1 MSIKVNWRKRPE
13 LSGKRERQSTGGKSV
28 GKSESRW
35 MTMDTHTHTHTNAH
49 GAKLQSTAWFCS
61 PSSSPPLSCVF
72 RFCYLPSCI
81 LAPWHMKPPW
91 GGSERTKV
99 QKPLGNFINN
109 KLSDALM
116 TWKYTY
122 MTRQASHVQTASY
135 KEEPQLWGCLALLCL
150 PTFLSACLV
159 HSKCA
164 ALIVCQKVSLA
175 KIHFSSFFLIS
186 LSLLFYSFFFNLWN
200 LLCSCIW
207 HEAFGATKPFD
218 RPRRSKTRPVPCVPY
233 AAPNQAICC
242 RAKTLCVLSQYINCP
257 EVSRHWCS
265 KM

>member
-13 LSGKRERQSTGGKSV
+13 LSGKRERQSTRRKV
-28 GKSESRW
+28 GKSESRR
-35 MTMDTHTHTHTNAH
+35 MTMDTHTNAQ
-49 GAKLQSTAWFCS
+49 GATKLQSTTS
-61 PSSSPPLSCVF
+61 LPLSSFPLLC

-135 KEEPQLWGCLALLCL
+135 MEAPQLWSCLPLTACLACL
-150 PTFLSACLV
+150 PCLP
-159 HSKCA
+159 CA
-164 ALIVCQKVSLA
+164 GPFKMRRFHCLPKGFVG
-175 KIHFSSFFLIS
+175 KIHFSSFFSSLF
-186 LSLLFYSFFFNLWN
+186 LSLPFSLYFFTPFA
-200 LLCSCIW
+200 LCW
-207 HEAFGATKPFD
+207 F
-218 RPRRSKTRPVPCVPY
+218 
-233 AAPNQAICC
+233 
-242 RAKTLCVLSQYINCP
+242 
-257 EVSRHWCS
+257 
-265 KM
+265 

>member
-1 MSIKVNWRKRPE
+1 MRTTQNAKWNQGEKLPVNANNNSNNNNSKCQ
-13 LSGKRERQSTGGKSV
+13 SKSTGGSDPSWVAKEKGRAQG
-28 GKSESRW
+28 GKSESLKVTEW
-35 MTMDTHTHTHTNAH
+35 QWTHTRMHKGPPNCRA
-49 GAKLQSTAWFCS
+49 LQYLSLSLSLFS
-61 PSSSPPLSCVF
+61 FPLLC

-135 KEEPQLWGCLALLCL
+135 MEAPQLWSCL
-150 PTFLSACLV
+150 PSLPACLSSLSAAWSIQNAPL
-159 HSKCA
+159 
-164 ALIVCQKVSLA
+164 SLSA
-175 KIHFSSFFLIS
+175 KRFRWQNSFFLFFFISFS
-186 LSLLFYSFFFNLWN
+186 LSPFLSSLFYSFCSLLNLWN

-218 RPRRSKTRPVPCVPY
+218 RPSRS
-233 AAPNQAICC
+233 
-242 RAKTLCVLSQYINCP
+242 
-257 EVSRHWCS
+257 
-265 KM
+265 

>member
-13 LSGKRERQSTGGKSV
+13 LSGKRERQSTRRKV
-28 GKSESRW
+28 GKSESHR
-35 MTMDTHTHTHTNAH
+35 MTMDTHTNAQ
-49 GAKLQSTAWFCS
+49 GATKLQSTAI
-61 PSSSPPLSCVF
+61 PLSLSLFSFPLLC

-135 KEEPQLWGCLALLCL
+135 KEAPQLWSSLPSCLACL
-150 PTFLSACLV
+150 PSCLACLPGPFKMRRFHCLPKGFV
-159 HSKCA
+159 G
-164 ALIVCQKVSLA
+164 
-175 KIHFSSFFLIS
+175 KIHFSSFFLICFS
-186 LSLLFYSFFFNLWN
+186 LSPFLSLLFYSFCSLLILVQLMKFIVLVHLTWSLWGD
-200 LLCSCIW
+200 
-207 HEAFGATKPFD
+207 EAF
-218 RPRRSKTRPVPCVPY
+218 
-233 AAPNQAICC
+233 
-242 RAKTLCVLSQYINCP
+242 
-257 EVSRHWCS
+257 W
-265 KM
+265 